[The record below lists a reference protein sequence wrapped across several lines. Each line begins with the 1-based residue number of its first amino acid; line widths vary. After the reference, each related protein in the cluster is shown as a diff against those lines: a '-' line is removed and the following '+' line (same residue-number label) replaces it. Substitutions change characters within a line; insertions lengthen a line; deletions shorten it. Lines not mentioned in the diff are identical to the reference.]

1 MKRAATSPGP
11 VGVMSLRQ
19 GTIMKTKSYLPLIA
33 TALLT
38 FGAPSAQASTLI
50 HFVITG
56 SYNATFDL
64 DADALP
70 DYFSST
76 SFDFN
81 NIDGSFAGVRD
92 FGNPVPA
99 SGTTA
104 SKVQFYRGDFGGG
117 IGISVDG
124 VMRFVADGAQL
135 YSGTTSAPEFVA
147 GQYALA
153 PLYSYGA
160 SSVTVSYL
168 TSGAVPEPA
177 SWALMLGGFGL
188 VGGAL
193 RRRQQLTV
201 RFA

>member
-1 MKRAATSPGP
+1 MP
-11 VGVMSLRQ
+11 VLK
-19 GTIMKTKSYLPLIA
+19 GTIMKTLPYLPLLA
-33 TALLT
+33 AAFAVLA
-38 FGAPSAQASTLI
+38 APSAYAGDLV
-50 HFVITG
+50 HFVISG
-56 SYNATFDL
+56 GYNATFDL
-64 DADALP
+64 DADRLP

-81 NIDGSFAGVRD
+81 NVTGSFAGITD

-124 VMRFVADGAQL
+124 LTRFVADGLQL
-135 YSGTTSAPEFVA
+135 YSGTTSAPSFVA
-147 GQYALA
+147 GQYTLA
-153 PLYSYGA
+153 PLYGYGA

-168 TSGAVPEPA
+168 ASGAVPEPA
-177 SWALMLGGFGL
+177 SWAMMLGGFGL

-193 RRRQQLTV
+193 RRRQQRTARV
-201 RFA
+201 VGA